1 MDAQGLSDQGNP
13 QVNPYTRE
21 LVEGFAER
29 AERIDELLTQ
39 YTIGWPL
46 DRMPAVDR
54 NILRL
59 SAFELIWRDDVPD
72 PVVLDEAVQLAR
84 QYSTMIRRP
93 S

>member
-1 MDAQGLSDQGNP
+1 M
-13 QVNPYTRE
+13 
-21 LVEGFAER
+21 
-29 AERIDELLTQ
+29 
-39 YTIGWPL
+39 
-46 DRMPAVDR
+46 DR